1 MNQRL
6 PGFQDERCARDV
18 YDTLFV
24 SVMCT
29 HLVCQALPERH
40 FSQGKGCRLAW
51 VLAGG
56 IESGSITELYGEF
69 RCGKTQ
75 LCHTLCVTC
84 QVRGAA
90 ARMRTPWGL
99 CVCTQQ

>member
-1 MNQRL
+1 MRK
-6 PGFQDERCARDV
+6 GK
-18 YDTLFV
+18 
-24 SVMCT
+24 
-29 HLVCQALPERH
+29 
-40 FSQGKGCRLAW
+40 GKGCQLAW

-84 QVRGAA
+84 QVREALPACASSSCACVHATVHPKVHGSVQPACST
-90 ARMRTPWGL
+90 ARAYTLP
-99 CVCTQQ
+99 